1 MFLNML
7 KFLNMLADLLC
18 TMMMMRNKSRN
29 PAVTAVVTQTAI
41 VYKIFQS
48 PERKGNDEI
57 FIKAFKHRVNIA
69 IVREWTDLSTRRA
82 QECLFIVNTF
92 NRDRDRRWSLR
103 SILILSLTIVA
114 STVTGVKAGDDE
126 TLSRSNSWALIL
138 FKPAEVQSRRIW
150 VTVTVQSHWISLLYF
165 SRRTDGHRGILR
177 GI

>member
-1 MFLNML
+1 MFLNKL
-7 KFLNMLADLLC
+7 QFFNILLADLLC

-48 PERKGNDEI
+48 PPEREGNDKI

-92 NRDRDRRWSLR
+92 NR
-103 SILILSLTIVA
+103 
-114 STVTGVKAGDDE
+114 E
-126 TLSRSNSWALIL
+126 
-138 FKPAEVQSRRIW
+138 
-150 VTVTVQSHWISLLYF
+150 
-165 SRRTDGHRGILR
+165 
-177 GI
+177 